1 MFMLPNWTFKIV
13 LLMISPAAR
22 DGLTDLLD
30 DLEFFLEVAEE
41 SIEERDKII
50 RELVASLEAM
60 TEAVNGARSNAQIY
74 ACRDLIARARALVPC

>member
-30 DLEFFLEVAEE
+30 DLEFFLELPKNR
-41 SIEERDKII
+41 SR
-50 RELVASLEAM
+50 S
-60 TEAVNGARSNAQIY
+60 GARLSENWWQAWK
-74 ACRDLIARARALVPC
+74 P